1 MSRSSKFPGVAGG
14 RLALVA
20 ICALALGACA
30 SQGTRPGAVGGDA
43 ATTSSKSSP
52 EEQVK
57 QRAVARWNLLIERR
71 FDEAYELMSPGYRQT
86 MAKDLYLKTMKDRP
100 VKWTGVSFLAA
111 TCEPEVCSVRLTI
124 DAEFKMPVMRVGTVE
139 VQDIVTENW
148 VLNDGEWYMVPDAE
162 L

>member
-1 MSRSSKFPGVAGG
+1 MSRSSKFPRVARG

-20 ICALALGACA
+20 ICALTLGACA
-30 SQGTRPGAVGGDA
+30 SQGTRSGAAGSG
-43 ATTSSKSSP
+43 ATATSSKSSP

-86 MAKDLYLKTMKDRP
+86 MASDLYVKTMKDRP
-100 VKWTGVSFLAA
+100 VKWTGISFLEA
-111 TCEPEVCSVRLTI
+111 TCEPEVCSVRLTVE
-124 DAEFKMPVMRVGTVE
+124 AEFNMPVMRVGTME

-148 VLNDGEWYMVPDAE
+148 VLNEGEWYMVPDAE

>member
-1 MSRSSKFPGVAGG
+1 MSRNSKFPRVTRG
-14 RLALVA
+14 RVALVA
-20 ICALALGACA
+20 ICALTLGACA

-57 QRAVARWNLLIERR
+57 QRAVARWSLLIERR
-71 FDEAYELMSPGYRQT
+71 FEEAYALMSPGYRQT
-86 MAKDLYLKTMKDRP
+86 MASDLYVKTMKDRP
-100 VKWTGVSFLAA
+100 VQWTAVSFLAA
-111 TCEPEVCSVRLTI
+111 TCEPEVCSVRLNVE
-124 DAEFKMPVMRVGTVE
+124 AKFNMPVMRVGTME

>member
-1 MSRSSKFPGVAGG
+1 MRPAFLLLAFALVWCSSRSASASPASDAYDQANVAF
-14 RLALVA
+14 
-20 ICALALGACA
+20 
-30 SQGTRPGAVGGDA
+30 Q
-43 ATTSSKSSP
+43 
-52 EEQVK
+52 
-57 QRAVARWNLLIERR
+57 ERR